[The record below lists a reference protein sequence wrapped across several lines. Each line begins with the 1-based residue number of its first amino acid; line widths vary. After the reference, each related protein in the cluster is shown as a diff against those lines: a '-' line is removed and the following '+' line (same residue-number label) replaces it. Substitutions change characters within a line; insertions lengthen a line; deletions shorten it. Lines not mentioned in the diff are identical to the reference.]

1 MSTSPYTHA
10 SPHDDAWVY
19 GLVDIPERRGNERL
33 RVVRKEPVSD
43 QQSVR
48 SRSLVD
54 ASLKMRGTRLCLGDS
69 SHVGYLNRSNVVSD
83 SLNLNKHVA
92 GVLSWCLSPDRVVTR
107 CSEQVGEDK
116 PHEHRSLSNKRNRNA

>member
-1 MSTSPYTHA
+1 MGTIRAVWGAAYVGDARRA
-10 SPHDDAWVY
+10 SSSRGDAWVY

-54 ASLKMRGTRLCLGDS
+54 ASLKMRGTK
-69 SHVGYLNRSNVVSD
+69 VV
-83 SLNLNKHVA
+83 
-92 GVLSWCLSPDRVVTR
+92 PRVFFTR
-107 CSEQVGEDK
+107 RMPAS
-116 PHEHRSLSNKRNRNA
+116 